1 VKSGIYSIKRVLIS
15 ENMNVVMK
23 DNLYI
28 NKLSKIKVL
37 VQKYYPDLYKK
48 YTLRSVLKPNIE
60 IRRIINWPM
69 LIRELDESG
78 TLERDP
84 VFRES

>member
-1 VKSGIYSIKRVLIS
+1 MKLGIYSIKRVLVS

-23 DNLYI
+23 DNRYI

-69 LIRELDESG
+69 LLHELDESG
-78 TLERDP
+78 ALEGDTI
-84 VFRES
+84 FKHN

>member
-1 VKSGIYSIKRVLIS
+1 MKLGIYSIKRVLVS

-23 DNLYI
+23 DNRYI

-69 LIRELDESG
+69 LLHELDEIG
-78 TLERDP
+78 ALEGDTI
-84 VFRES
+84 FKHN

>member
-1 VKSGIYSIKRVLIS
+1 
-15 ENMNVVMK
+15 MNVVMK
-23 DNLYI
+23 DNRYI

-37 VQKYYPDLYKK
+37 AQKYYPDLYKK

-69 LIRELDESG
+69 LLHELDEIG
-78 TLERDP
+78 ALEGDTI
-84 VFRES
+84 FKHN

>member
-1 VKSGIYSIKRVLIS
+1 VKLGIYSIKRVLVS

-23 DNLYI
+23 DNRYI

-69 LIRELDESG
+69 LLHELDEIG
-78 TLERDP
+78 ALEGDTILKHN
-84 VFRES
+84 